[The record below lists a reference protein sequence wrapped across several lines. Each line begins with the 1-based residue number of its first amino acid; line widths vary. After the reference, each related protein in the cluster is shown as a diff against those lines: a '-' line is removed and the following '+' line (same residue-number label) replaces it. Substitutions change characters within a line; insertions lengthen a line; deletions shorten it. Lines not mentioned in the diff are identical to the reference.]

1 MGRPSDYS
9 AEEDRIVLLG
19 LGWRETNER
28 LREAGFEA
36 RSQPSIKQRRHYL
49 RTTGESSPP
58 DLASSTAQQALTAEL
73 RRRERL
79 SQEMDRLSDELVRVR
94 GQIAESNSSIH
105 KLMAAVAEEI
115 DRGVA

>member
-19 LGWRETNER
+19 LGWKETNER
-28 LREAGFEA
+28 LTEAGFET
-36 RSQPSIKQRRHYL
+36 RSQSSIKQRRHYL
-49 RTTGESSPP
+49 RQAGTPVP
-58 DLASSTAQQALTAEL
+58 DLTTSTAQQALTAEL

-79 SQEMDRLSDELVRVR
+79 SQDMDRLGQELVRVR
-94 GQIAESNSSIH
+94 QQIAESNSTIH
-105 KLMAAVAEEI
+105 GLMAQVAEEI